1 MSSRKKKLSSYLF
14 VEKFRPDCVADM
26 VLPKNIKNAFLQ
38 FIQDGQIP
46 NIILQSATPGS
57 GKTTLAKAIC
67 LDLGLEDDSIYINAS
82 SENGID
88 TLRNRIT
95 KFASTKSMT
104 GRPKVIILDEF
115 DGAGKS
121 LQQGL
126 RAAIEEFSHTC
137 RFIFTCNYISQII
150 DPLKSRCQVFDMN
163 HTEATSKSELI
174 PQVVKRLRTIVKAE
188 DIEVTDPDIINRI
201 VEKFFPDI
209 RKCVQIIQQ
218 YSQVTK
224 CLDEGIFRFE
234 SIDAEFFDLIN
245 KGKLKSIREYVKQK
259 NYNFDE
265 LYSKLFNE
273 FVPVIEDKSKVP
285 NIIIT
290 LNQYQISNASVV
302 DKELNFTACILEVI
316 GILNG

>member
-1 MSSRKKKLSSYLF
+1 MSSKKKLSHYLY
-14 VEKFRPDCVADM
+14 VEKFRPDTVSDM
-26 VLPKNIKNAFLQ
+26 VLPKNIKSAFLQ
-38 FIQDGQIP
+38 FIKDGQIP

-57 GKTTLAKAIC
+57 GKTTLAKAVC
-67 LDLGLEDDSIYINAS
+67 NDLEADYIYINAS

-88 TLRNRIT
+88 TLRTRIT
-95 KFASTKSMT
+95 KFASAKSMT
-104 GRPKVIILDEF
+104 GASKIVILDEF
-115 DGAGKS
+115 DGAGKN

-163 HTEATSKSELI
+163 HTESTSKTELV
-174 PQVVKRLRTIVKAE
+174 PQVVKRLTNIIKFE
-188 DIEVTDPDIINRI
+188 GIEVTEPDIVSRI

-209 RKCVQIIQQ
+209 RKCLQIVQQ

-224 CLDEGIFRFE
+224 CLDEGIFKFE
-234 SIDAEFFDLIN
+234 SIDSEFFELIY

-273 FVPVIEDKSKVP
+273 FVPVIEDKTKVP

-290 LNQYQISNASVV
+290 LNQYQISNSTVV
-302 DKELNFTACILEVI
+302 DKELNFTACVLELI
-316 GILNG
+316 SLLNS